1 MYFNVMYLHVLKFI
15 TRIQNFLS
23 LEGLTIMPKKSNNK
37 GGKVMRKIK
46 EKINTKNFNISII
59 LKKN

>member
-1 MYFNVMYLHVLKFI
+1 M
-15 TRIQNFLS
+15 S